1 MKTSREDIH
10 VALLERLKSCAEF
23 NTVSRRLKLFDE
35 VAPEQCPAL
44 YLTGGSDTSIVASQ
58 TISWGEAV
66 EHKLTFEV
74 TIQTY
79 SDLDSEVSPTTYLN
93 PLIDAVINLFSL
105 EQEEDTLGGLV
116 DYVIVDPNSPIVTD
130 CGIYDPIAQAVI
142 PLIVVY

>member
-1 MKTSREDIH
+1 MSPAREAIH

-23 NTVSRRLKLFDE
+23 NLVSRRLKLFDE

-58 TISWGEAV
+58 SISWGSAV
-66 EHKLTFEV
+66 EHKLSFEV

-79 SDLDSEVSPTTYLN
+79 SDLDSEVSPSTYLN
-93 PLIDAVINLFSL
+93 PLIDAVVNLFST

-116 DYVIVDPNSPIVTD
+116 EYVVIDPNTPIVTD

-142 PLIVVY
+142 PLIVVF